1 MAKASPDRTNQ
12 AATVFY
18 RHRAFR
24 ALVGILSISF
34 GYLSFVYAIDSGN
47 LLAYVAIG
55 VFAIIAL
62 REFFAAIDWRKRG

>member
-1 MAKASPDRTNQ
+1 MAKASPDKTNQ

-24 ALVGILSISF
+24 ALVGILSIGL
-34 GYLSFVYAIDSGN
+34 GYLSFLYAIDSGN

-55 VFAIIAL
+55 VFAFIAL
-62 REFFAAIDWRKRG
+62 REFFASVDWRKRG